1 MPEPI
6 PTAIVPSVRPSPLTP
21 ARVERELR
29 KLLDDGVPLVVA
41 GKARRNPRRLLS
53 LGYTPKYKLE
63 LFDTVYYLT
72 KPRQNYYLRYFVAYL
87 VQTVPGTR
95 RRAVYA
101 RILYKDAALV
111 WRSGSHVGLM
121 NGMFWIGKGD
131 TYVVLDATTE
141 TTYSREETTD
151 LPLELQGALED
162 LNRQPG
168 PIPTDEAVLD
178 LVLRRVPVG
187 RVEPYRD
194 FTAPR
199 RRAQAD
205 PRNLIHK
212 DRPVA
217 WFARKGD
224 PTSLRFARGYE
235 PDFDGGILER
245 GRFGS
250 RLYGGTVRR
259 FRILSRNRR
268 IQYLFFAAP
277 KIAWIIPPQALTTEL
292 SSYGVRTVDV
302 RADDDLC
309 VPGLEY
315 HFLDDAWDPPELYSQ
330 IPAGYAGAQSEV
342 DDARADASPWLDRLP
357 VIQEFRR
364 QVLRRGTARSGRR
377 AAARRS
383 SPA

>member
-1 MPEPI
+1 MADPI
-6 PTAIVPSVRPSPLTP
+6 PTRIVPSVRLSELSP
-21 ARVERELR
+21 ARVEREFR
-29 KLLDDGVPLVVA
+29 ALLDGGVPLVVA
-41 GKARRNPRRLLS
+41 GKARRQPRRLLT
-53 LGYTPKYKLE
+53 LGYTPKYRLE
-63 LFDTVYYLT
+63 LFDTVYYLS
-72 KPRQNYYLRYFVAYL
+72 KPRQNYYLRFFIAYV
-87 VQTVPGTR
+87 VQALPGTR
-95 RRAVYA
+95 RRAAYP
-101 RILYKDAALV
+101 RIFYKDAALV
-111 WRSGSHVGLM
+111 WRSGTHVGLM
-121 NGMFWIGKGD
+121 NGTFWMGKGD
-131 TYVVLDATTE
+131 TYVVLDDATE

-151 LPLELQGALED
+151 LPFELQGAIED

-168 PIPTDEAVLD
+168 PIPYDEAVLD

-199 RRAQAD
+199 RRAQAEL
-205 PRNLIHK
+205 RNLIHR
-212 DRPVA
+212 DRPIA
-217 WFARKGD
+217 WFTRKGD
-224 PTSLRFARGYE
+224 PSSLRFARGYE
-235 PDFDGGILER
+235 PDFDAGVLER

-277 KIAWIIPPQALTTEL
+277 KVIWIIPPQALTTEL

-302 RADDDLC
+302 RADDDLF

-330 IPAGYAGAQSEV
+330 IPAGYAGATSPV

-364 QVLRRGTARSGRR
+364 KVLRQSPRKPAQRRPARMG
-377 AAARRS
+377 
-383 SPA
+383 

>member
-1 MPEPI
+1 MTGPI
-6 PTAIVPSVRPSPLTP
+6 PTRIVPSVHPAPIPP
-21 ARVERELR
+21 ARVEREFR
-29 KLLDDGVPLVVA
+29 ALLDEGVPLVVA
-41 GKARRNPRRLLS
+41 GRARRQPRRLLA
-53 LGYTPKYKLE
+53 LGYAPKHRLE
-63 LFDTVYYLT
+63 LFDTVFYLT
-72 KPRQNYYLRYFVAYL
+72 RPRQNYYLRFFVAYV
-87 VQTVPGTR
+87 VQAVPGRR
-95 RRAVYA
+95 RRAAYP
-101 RILYKDAALV
+101 RIFYKDAALV

-121 NGMFWIGKGD
+121 DGMFWIGKGD
-131 TYVVLDATTE
+131 TYVVLDETTE

-151 LPLELQGALED
+151 LPLELQGALET

-168 PIPTDEAVLD
+168 PIPNDEAVLD

-205 PRNLIHK
+205 PRNLVHGS
-212 DRPVA
+212 RPVA
-217 WFARKGD
+217 WFARPGD
-224 PTSLRFARGYE
+224 PSSLRFARGYE
-235 PDFDGGILER
+235 PDFDAGVLER

-250 RLYGGTVRR
+250 RLYGGSVRR

-277 KIAWIIPPQALTTEL
+277 EVAWIIPPQALTTEL

-302 RADDDLC
+302 RADDDLF

-315 HFLDDAWDPPELYSQ
+315 HFLDDGWDPPELYSQ
-330 IPAGYAGAQSEV
+330 IPAGFAGAQSPV

-364 QVLRRGTARSGRR
+364 KLLRRGRR
-377 AAARRS
+377 DSRAPRRGARRE
-383 SPA
+383 P

>member
-1 MPEPI
+1 MSAPI
-6 PTAIVPSVRPSPLTP
+6 PTRVVPSARLAPLAP
-21 ARVERELR
+21 ARVEREFR
-29 KLLDDGVPLVVA
+29 ALLDGGVPLVVA
-41 GKARRNPRRLLS
+41 GKARRQPRRLLA
-53 LGYTPKYKLE
+53 GYTPKYKLE
-63 LFDTVYYLT
+63 LFDTVFYLT
-72 KPRQNYYLRYFVAYL
+72 KPRQNYYLRFFVAYV
-87 VQTVPGTR
+87 VQALPGR
-95 RRAVYA
+95 SARAAYP
-101 RILYKDAALV
+101 RIFYKDAALV

-121 NGMFWIGKGD
+121 NGVFWIGKGD
-131 TYVVLDATTE
+131 SYSVLAETTE

-151 LPLELQGALED
+151 LPFELQAAIEE

-168 PIPTDEAVLD
+168 PIPYDEGVLD

-194 FTAPR
+194 FSAPR

-205 PRNLIHK
+205 PRNLVHR

-217 WFARKGD
+217 WFTRQGD
-224 PTSLRFARGYE
+224 PSSLRFARGYE
-235 PDFDGGILER
+235 PDFDAGVLER

-277 KIAWIIPPQALTTEL
+277 KVAWIIPPQALTTEL

-302 RADDDLC
+302 RADDDLF

-315 HFLDDAWDPPELYSQ
+315 HFVDDAWDPPELYSQ
-330 IPAGYAGAQSEV
+330 IPAGYAGPASPV

-364 QVLRRGTARSGRR
+364 KVLRRSPRKPVERRPARMG
-377 AAARRS
+377 
-383 SPA
+383 

>member
-1 MPEPI
+1 MAGPL
-6 PTAIVPSVRPSPLTP
+6 PTRIVPSVRLAPLPP
-21 ARVERELR
+21 ARVEREFR
-29 KLLDDGVPLVVA
+29 ALLDDGVPLVVP
-41 GKARRNPRRLLS
+41 GKARRQPRRLLT
-53 LGYTPKYKLE
+53 LGYTPKYRLE
-63 LFDTVYYLT
+63 LFDTVFYLSR
-72 KPRQNYYLRYFVAYL
+72 PRQNYYLRFFVAYL
-87 VQTVPGTR
+87 VQPIAGTS
-95 RRAVYA
+95 RRAAYA
-101 RILYKDAALV
+101 RIFYKDAALV

-121 NGMFWIGKGD
+121 NGAFWIGKGD
-131 TYVVLDATTE
+131 TYVVLDETTE

-151 LPLELQGALED
+151 LPFELQGALEE

-168 PIPTDEAVLD
+168 PIPYDEAVLD
-178 LVLRRVPVG
+178 LVLRRVPRG

-205 PRNLIHK
+205 PRNLVNR

-217 WFARKGD
+217 WFSRKGD
-224 PTSLRFARGYE
+224 PASLRFARGYE
-235 PDFDGGILER
+235 PDFDDGVLER

-277 KIAWIIPPQALTTEL
+277 KVAWIIPPQALTTEL

-302 RADDDLC
+302 RADDDLF

-330 IPAGYAGAQSEV
+330 IPAGYAGAPSPV
-342 DDARADASPWLDRLP
+342 DDARADASPWLDALP

-364 QVLRRGTARSGRR
+364 KVLRRGAPRR
-377 AAARRS
+377 NR
-383 SPA
+383 